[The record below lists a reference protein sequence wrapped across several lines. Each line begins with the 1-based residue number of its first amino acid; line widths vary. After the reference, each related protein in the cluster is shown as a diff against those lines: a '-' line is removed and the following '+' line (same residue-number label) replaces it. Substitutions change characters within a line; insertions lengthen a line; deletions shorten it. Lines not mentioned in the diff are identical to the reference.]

1 MTEHTSPFSS
11 AGEAGGSTGPD
22 SATAGTTPL
31 EERSATPSR
40 PFVERL
46 VAALRLDATLYE
58 EVEHDADALPQ
69 AAGVVALAAVAA
81 AVGALGM
88 VGVGGVLG
96 ALVNTFVTWIV
107 WTTLVWLIG
116 VKVFDHASDFEEL
129 LRTLGFVTAPQILYV
144 LAILPFAVWHT
155 IVGAV
160 VLVMSVIA
168 FVRALRQALDVDT
181 GRAVLVAGIAVVAQV
196 LLVAGLAAMAGAG

>member
-1 MTEHTSPFSS
+1 VPAKR
-11 AGEAGGSTGPD
+11 AG
-22 SATAGTTPL
+22 
-31 EERSATPSR
+31 R
-40 PFVERL
+40 P
-46 VAALRLDATLYE
+46 
-58 EVEHDADALPQ
+58 
-69 AAGVVALAAVAA
+69 
-81 AVGALGM
+81 
-88 VGVGGVLG
+88 
-96 ALVNTFVTWIV
+96 
-107 WTTLVWLIG
+107 
-116 VKVFDHASDFEEL
+116 
-129 LRTLGFVTAPQILYV
+129 V